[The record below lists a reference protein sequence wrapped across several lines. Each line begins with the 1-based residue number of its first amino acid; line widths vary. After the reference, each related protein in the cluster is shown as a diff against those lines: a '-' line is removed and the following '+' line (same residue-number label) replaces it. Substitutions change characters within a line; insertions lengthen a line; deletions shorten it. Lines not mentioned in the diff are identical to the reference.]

1 MRVKVF
7 LFAAITAALALPV
20 WAKSQR
26 LEKPQV
32 DPESEEVKG
41 AAPTR
46 QKPYDGYGFAPSL
59 EPSARRWKKQWRADR
74 QFERTLAK
82 RGTNPFRGNGKPV
95 AQSAKVNGSSELPPY
110 WAFAEPHFAP
120 AGLFEAATVLVDAPR
135 Q

>member
-20 WAKSQR
+20 WARSQR
-26 LEKPQV
+26 LDKSPV

-41 AAPTR
+41 ASATR
-46 QKPYDGYGFAPSL
+46 QRPYDGYGFAPPL
-59 EPSARRWKKQWRADR
+59 EPSARRWKKQWSADR
-74 QFERTLAK
+74 KFARTIAK
-82 RGTNPFRGNGKPV
+82 REAIPVNGKP
-95 AQSAKVNGSSELPPY
+95 AKQSAKQSVSNELPPY
-110 WAFAEPHFAP
+110 WAFAEPNFAP